1 MSKPK
6 TMHSQSISRNSA
18 PDIKSESLKNTASGN
33 SPPSLNKR
41 PMFIVT
47 TGGGRTPHKSTS
59 PSERSH
65 GPSIIRGNN
74 QHQER
79 PSQIK
84 TERKSNKNAFSPSQ
98 AKPPIS
104 KRAFSP
110 STTII
115 SE

>member
-1 MSKPK
+1 
-6 TMHSQSISRNSA
+6 MHSQSVSRNSA
-18 PDIKSESLKNTASGN
+18 TDIKSESLKNTASGN

-59 PSERSH
+59 QSERSH
-65 GPSIIRGNN
+65 GPSIILIRGNN

-79 PSQIK
+79 ASKIK